1 MTPRLRRQERR
12 LVVLG
17 VTVMVVA
24 ATIVG
29 VTSLNRARV
38 DFEEEHARSLAV
50 GDCVVVPSPAP
61 NEVHAR
67 KASCAEDPSY
77 TIGATTTASGS
88 CPTPEYQR
96 FSTSVA
102 DESTAS
108 LCLVPN
114 LVADHCYLLQM
125 PIGAVQRADCETT
138 SVDPAGGLLVQV
150 THRLD
155 VHDQEAC
162 PDAGGEYVWPYPSP
176 QRTYCTTSIF

>member
-1 MTPRLRRQERR
+1 MTPRLRRQERS
-12 LVVLG
+12 LAVLG

-29 VTSLNRARV
+29 ITSLNRARV
-38 DFEEEHARSLAV
+38 AFEDEHARSFAV

-77 TIGATTTASGS
+77 TIGATTSASGS

-96 FSTSVA
+96 FSMSVT
-102 DESTAS
+102 DESTAG

-114 LVADHCYLLQM
+114 LVADHCYLMQM
-125 PIGAVQRADCETT
+125 PIGAMQRADCETR
-138 SVDPAGGLLVQV
+138 SVDPAGGLLVQI
-150 THRLD
+150 TDRLD
-155 VHDQEAC
+155 VHDQQAC
-162 PDAGGEYVWPYPSP
+162 PDAGDYAWPYPSP
-176 QRTYCTTSIF
+176 QRTYCTNTLF